1 VALSVSFCLCFLSI
15 VYQCFGLKSVSYDLT
30 NLFDLV
36 ALKIASTF
44 FFLLPVIVHF
54 SFSFFTNTVVKSGTM
69 FSPSFYVTWAWQSN
83 KFSHDLLSLFL
94 DQGSKTVVH
103 L

>member
-1 VALSVSFCLCFLSI
+1 MFHFACVSCLSFINVLALNPF
-15 VYQCFGLKSVSYDLT
+15 SYDLT

-36 ALKIASTF
+36 ALKNCFNIFFSLAGHNSF
-44 FFLLPVIVHF
+44 FFF
-54 SFSFFTNTVVKSGTM
+54 FFFTNTVVKSGTM
-69 FSPSFYVTWAWQSN
+69 FSPSFMSRGHGSLISLATT
-83 KFSHDLLSLFL
+83 FLSLFL

>member
-1 VALSVSFCLCFLSI
+1 VFHFACVSCLSFINVLA
-15 VYQCFGLKSVSYDLT
+15 LKSVSYDLT

-54 SFSFFTNTVVKSGTM
+54 SFFFTNTVVKSGTM
-69 FSPSFYVTWAWQSN
+69 FSPSFMSRGHGSLISLATT
-83 KFSHDLLSLFL
+83 FLSLF
-94 DQGSKTVVH
+94 
-103 L
+103 

>member
-1 VALSVSFCLCFLSI
+1 MFHFACVSCLSFINVLALNPF
-15 VYQCFGLKSVSYDLT
+15 SYDLT

-36 ALKIASTF
+36 ALKNCFNI

-69 FSPSFYVTWAWQSN
+69 FSPSFMSRGHGSLISLATT
-83 KFSHDLLSLFL
+83 FLSLFL